1 MILST
6 KSKYQEVLPM
16 GNSITQKLKYCLR
29 FTNNIIKKTLC
40 KYNQIGGND
49 MNYENASV
57 LSNQNIVLKDRKK
70 LEISGIKK
78 IESLNS
84 EEFLIDTKL
93 GLLFI
98 KGQDLEMQM
107 LDIDKGNIWI
117 SGLITVIEY
126 VETSEKKEKTSF
138 FKKVFK

>member
-1 MILST
+1 
-6 KSKYQEVLPM
+6 
-16 GNSITQKLKYCLR
+16 
-29 FTNNIIKKTLC
+29 
-40 KYNQIGGND
+40 

-126 VETSEKKEKTSF
+126 VETSGKKRKLVFS
-138 FKKVFK
+138 KKFLNNDNIYTKRRIIFNCLFI

>member
-1 MILST
+1 
-6 KSKYQEVLPM
+6 
-16 GNSITQKLKYCLR
+16 
-29 FTNNIIKKTLC
+29 
-40 KYNQIGGND
+40 

-57 LSNQNIVLKDRKK
+57 LSNQNIFLKDRKK

-78 IESLNS
+78 IEILNS

>member
-1 MILST
+1 
-6 KSKYQEVLPM
+6 
-16 GNSITQKLKYCLR
+16 
-29 FTNNIIKKTLC
+29 
-40 KYNQIGGND
+40 

-107 LDIDKGNIWI
+107 LDIDKDK
-117 SGLITVIEY
+117 LIQFALQVDNYTYMTLPLVMYILMKY
-126 VETSEKKEKTSF
+126 YDSYFVKEEL
-138 FKKVFK
+138 

>member
-1 MILST
+1 
-6 KSKYQEVLPM
+6 
-16 GNSITQKLKYCLR
+16 
-29 FTNNIIKKTLC
+29 
-40 KYNQIGGND
+40 

-98 KGQDLEMQM
+98 KGQD
-107 LDIDKGNIWI
+107 KGNIWI

>member
-1 MILST
+1 
-6 KSKYQEVLPM
+6 
-16 GNSITQKLKYCLR
+16 
-29 FTNNIIKKTLC
+29 
-40 KYNQIGGND
+40 
-49 MNYENASV
+49 MNYDSV
-57 LSNQNIVLKDRKK
+57 SMVTNQNIILKDRKK

-93 GLLFI
+93 GLLFV

-107 LDIDKGNIWI
+107 LDIEKGNIWI
-117 SGLITVIEY
+117 SGLISIIEY
-126 VETSEKKEKTSF
+126 VETTEKKEKTSF

>member
-1 MILST
+1 
-6 KSKYQEVLPM
+6 
-16 GNSITQKLKYCLR
+16 
-29 FTNNIIKKTLC
+29 
-40 KYNQIGGND
+40 

-98 KGQDLEMQM
+98 K
-107 LDIDKGNIWI
+107 
-117 SGLITVIEY
+117 
-126 VETSEKKEKTSF
+126 
-138 FKKVFK
+138 

>member
-1 MILST
+1 
-6 KSKYQEVLPM
+6 
-16 GNSITQKLKYCLR
+16 
-29 FTNNIIKKTLC
+29 
-40 KYNQIGGND
+40 

-138 FKKVFK
+138 SKKVFK

>member
-1 MILST
+1 
-6 KSKYQEVLPM
+6 
-16 GNSITQKLKYCLR
+16 
-29 FTNNIIKKTLC
+29 
-40 KYNQIGGND
+40 

-126 VETSEKKEKTSF
+126 VETSEKKRKLVFS
-138 FKKVFK
+138 KKFLNNDNIYTKRRIIFNCLFI